1 MQGISAGGQGGQL
14 TRGGT
19 QSVTCF
25 TRIFIGLLPPP
36 VGIKLSHKLL
46 QLPPVLTPSCG
57 DVIRISAAAAARGA
71 GWAVDERREG
81 TLVGYLLYPPELN
94 SRHQTFSQAAAITT
108 SGDSLLSWV
117 GTRISAAGSLSSSVT
132 CFTPTEPCAT

>member
-1 MQGISAGGQGGQL
+1 MG
-14 TRGGT
+14 
-19 QSVTCF
+19 
-25 TRIFIGLLPPP
+25 
-36 VGIKLSHKLL
+36 
-46 QLPPVLTPSCG
+46 
-57 DVIRISAAAAARGA
+57 SAAAAVSGA

-117 GTRISAAGSLSSSVT
+117 GTRISAAG
-132 CFTPTEPCAT
+132 

>member
-1 MQGISAGGQGGQL
+1 
-14 TRGGT
+14 
-19 QSVTCF
+19 
-25 TRIFIGLLPPP
+25 LP
-36 VGIKLSHKLL
+36 
-46 QLPPVLTPSCG
+46 PSCG

-117 GTRISAAGSLSSSVT
+117 GTRISAAGWLSSVT
-132 CFTPTEPCAT
+132 CFTPTVPCAT